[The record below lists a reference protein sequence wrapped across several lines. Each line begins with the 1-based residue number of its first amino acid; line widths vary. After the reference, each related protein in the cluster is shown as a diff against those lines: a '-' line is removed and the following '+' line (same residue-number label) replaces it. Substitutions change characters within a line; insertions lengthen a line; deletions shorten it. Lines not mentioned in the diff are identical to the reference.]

1 MTHTR
6 SRRDA
11 RYTAQKYEETLS
23 DLILCEKVNLCDI
36 PFEVRKLT
44 RSLYIY
50 GNRVSR
56 YDIEKK
62 IAFFRLVFEDYSKL
76 LVCERNVLE
85 NLIITILEWEKDVIQ
100 KYEIEPPKEIRESP
114 WFNSNMEW

>member
-50 GNRVSR
+50 GNRISR

-62 IAFFRLVFEDYSKL
+62 IAFF
-76 LVCERNVLE
+76 VLFLRTTV
-85 NLIITILEWEKDVIQ
+85 NCWFVNATFLKIL
-100 KYEIEPPKEIRESP
+100 
-114 WFNSNMEW
+114 